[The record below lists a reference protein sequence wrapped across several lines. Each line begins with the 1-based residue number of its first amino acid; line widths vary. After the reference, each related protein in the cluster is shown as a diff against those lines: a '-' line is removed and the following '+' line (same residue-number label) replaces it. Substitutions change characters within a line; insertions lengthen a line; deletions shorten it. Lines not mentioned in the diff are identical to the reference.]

1 MVDVEDVVLSDLL
14 KQKYVAPELQGKDKS
29 KLLSELVDLAHKSGK
44 VKNKKS
50 LLNALLEREK
60 LGSTGIGNGVAIPHA
75 KIEGVKEPLLVF
87 GRASGGVDFSS
98 LDGGQTYIFF
108 MLISPKDEVG
118 RHLKILARIS
128 HVIKDKFT
136 VGRFR
141 KAKDETEILK
151 ILRDAE
157 DHLNR

>member
-1 MVDVEDVVLSDLL
+1 MVDVEDIVLSDLL
-14 KQKYVAPELQGKDKS
+14 KQKYIELELRGGDKDV
-29 KLLSELVDLAHKSGK
+29 LLDELVDVAHKSGK

-75 KIEGVKEPLLVF
+75 KIEGIKEPLLVF
-87 GRASGGVDFSS
+87 GRAAGGVNFNS

-128 HVIKDKFT
+128 HIIKDKFT

-141 KAKDETEILK
+141 KAKDETDVLK
-151 ILRDAE
+151 VLRDAE
-157 DHLNR
+157 DHFRG